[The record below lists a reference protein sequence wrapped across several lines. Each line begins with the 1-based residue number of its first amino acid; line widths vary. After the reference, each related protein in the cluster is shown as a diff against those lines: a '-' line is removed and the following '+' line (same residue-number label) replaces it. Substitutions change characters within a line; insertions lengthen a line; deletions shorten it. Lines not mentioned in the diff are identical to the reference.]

1 MPEEILLEAKEIEG
15 GYGDF
20 KVLHGLSFCV
30 KKGSITCIL
39 GPNGSGKST
48 ILKTIIGAL
57 TPWSGTILCEGV
69 NITNLP
75 VHKRVKMG
83 IALVPEG
90 RRIFGDMTVI
100 ENLEMGA
107 YLKEARVKFNEMLER
122 VFSLFP
128 VLKERKEQRA
138 SCLSG
143 GEQQMLAIARGLLTN
158 PKLLMIDEPSLGLS
172 PKLAQNLMK
181 MLGKLRDEEG
191 LTILLVEQNIS
202 LTREIMDY
210 GYVLSGGFMIAE
222 GQFKDL
228 VGNHEVKRA
237 YLGL

>member
-1 MPEEILLEAKEIEG
+1 MLETRGVEG

-20 KVLHGLSFCV
+20 KVLHNISFSV

-48 ILKTIIGAL
+48 MLKTIIGAL
-57 TPWSGTILCEGV
+57 NPWNGIILFE
-69 NITNLP
+69 NIDITNLP
-75 VHKRVKMG
+75 VHKRVRLG
-83 IALVPEG
+83 ITLIPEG

-107 YLKEARVKFNEMLER
+107 YLKESRTKFNDMLEH

-128 VLKERKEQRA
+128 VLKERRNQRA
-138 SCLSG
+138 SSLSG

-158 PKLLMIDEPSLGLS
+158 PKLLIIDEPSLGLA
-172 PKLAQNLMK
+172 PKLAQSLMK

-191 LTILLVEQNIS
+191 LTILLAEQNIS
-202 LTREIMDY
+202 LTKGIMDY
-210 GYVLSGGFMIAE
+210 GYVLSRGFIITE

-228 VGNHEVKRA
+228 MSKREVKKA
-237 YLGL
+237 YLGV